1 MRRCGAGVK
10 LMRAINNPDVLERTA
25 VRADVGAVAISLIG
39 YLIITSIASVVMI
52 FFASMEFNGVIYP
65 AASGVGLLFIML
77 ILRGNMHLDE
87 IFEETREI
95 PARVMRNAFFCI
107 AGLQPAF
114 MFLGYGVTKLFEHEG
129 YRVDLSTFDP
139 TASGVI
145 FIIINLVIVKPVV
158 EGILFRGAVLRV
170 LSAYGRTFAIF
181 ASAILF
187 GLYQGNILQIGYAF
201 CTGLVYGYITFRYSI
216 KYSII
221 LHAIHNGLTV
231 LVAYVTPLLPGIA
244 GFAIYIMW
252 GTFAIGLIVVIATKH
267 EKVKRFLDKG
277 RARANA
283 WKYTFSVP
291 WLLLY
296 VVITIVLTVAQLD
309 VKSINAQAEQFPAQ
323 LIPDV
328 WDKLE

>member
-1 MRRCGAGVK
+1 
-10 LMRAINNPDVLERTA
+10 
-25 VRADVGAVAISLIG
+25 
-39 YLIITSIASVVMI
+39 MI
-52 FFASMEFNGVIYP
+52 FFASTNFNGVIYP
-65 AASGVGLLFIML
+65 AASGAGLLFIWL

-87 IFEETREI
+87 VFEETREI

-114 MFLGYGVTKLFEHEG
+114 MFLGHGITKLFEHEG
-129 YRVDLSTFDP
+129 YSVDFSIFDP
-139 TASGVI
+139 QAKGVV
-145 FIIINLVIVKPVV
+145 FIIINLVIVKPLI
-158 EGILFRGAVLRV
+158 EGILFRGVVLRV
-170 LSAYGRTFAIF
+170 LSAYGRTFAIL

-201 CTGLVYGYITFRYSI
+201 CTGLILAYITFRYSI

-231 LVAYVTPLLPGIA
+231 VVAYVTPIVPGL
-244 GFAIYIMW
+244 AIYAMW
-252 GTFAIGLIVVIATKH
+252 GAFAIGLIVVAATKH
-267 EKVKRFLDKG
+267 AKVKKFLDKG

-296 VVITIVLTVAQLD
+296 IAITIMLTAVQLD
-309 VKSINAQAEQFPAQ
+309 IKPLNAPGSQFPSQ
-323 LIPDV
+323 LIPDI
-328 WDKLE
+328 WENLK

>member
-1 MRRCGAGVK
+1 MLRA
-10 LMRAINNPDVLERTA
+10 MRAINNPDVLERTA

-65 AASGVGLLFIML
+65 AASGVGLLFILL
-77 ILRGNMHLDE
+77 ILRGNMHLDD

-95 PARVMRNAFFCI
+95 PGRVMRNAFFCI

-114 MFLGYGVTKLFEHEG
+114 MFLGHGVTKLFEHEG
-129 YRVDLSTFDP
+129 YRIDLAVFDP
-139 TASGVI
+139 KASGVV
-145 FIIINLVIVKPVV
+145 FIIINLAIVKPVV
-158 EGILFRGAVLRV
+158 EGILFRGVVLRV
-170 LSAYGRTFAIF
+170 LSAYGRTFAIL

-201 CTGLVYGYITFRYSI
+201 CTGLIYGYITFRYAI

-231 LVAYVTPLLPGIA
+231 LVAYVTPVAPGL
-244 GFAIYIMW
+244 AIYAMW
-252 GTFAIGLIVVIATKH
+252 GAFAVGLIAVAVTKH
-267 EKVKRFLDKG
+267 GKIKKFLDKG

-296 VVITIVLTVAQLD
+296 VAITIVLTAAQLD
-309 VKSINAQAEQFPAQ
+309 ARPLDAPTSRFPAQ

-328 WDKLE
+328 WDTLE

>member
-1 MRRCGAGVK
+1 
-10 LMRAINNPDVLERTA
+10 
-25 VRADVGAVAISLIG
+25 
-39 YLIITSIASVVMI
+39 
-52 FFASMEFNGVIYP
+52 
-65 AASGVGLLFIML
+65 
-77 ILRGNMHLDE
+77 
-87 IFEETREI
+87 
-95 PARVMRNAFFCI
+95 
-107 AGLQPAF
+107 
-114 MFLGYGVTKLFEHEG
+114 MFLGHGITKLFENEG
-129 YRVDLSTFDP
+129 YRIDLAVFDP
-139 TASGVI
+139 QASGVV

-158 EGILFRGAVLRV
+158 EGILFRGAILRV

-201 CTGLVYGYITFRYSI
+201 CTGLIYGYITFRYAI
-216 KYSII
+216 KYSIV

-231 LVAYVTPLLPGIA
+231 LVAYVTPLLPGVT
-244 GFAIYIMW
+244 GLAIYVMW
-252 GTFAIGLIVVIATKH
+252 GAFAIGLIVVAVTKH
-267 EKVKRFLDKG
+267 AKVRKFLDRG

-296 VVITIVLTVAQLD
+296 IAITIVLTVAQLD
-309 VKSINAQAEQFPAQ
+309 VKSMNAPASQFPPQ